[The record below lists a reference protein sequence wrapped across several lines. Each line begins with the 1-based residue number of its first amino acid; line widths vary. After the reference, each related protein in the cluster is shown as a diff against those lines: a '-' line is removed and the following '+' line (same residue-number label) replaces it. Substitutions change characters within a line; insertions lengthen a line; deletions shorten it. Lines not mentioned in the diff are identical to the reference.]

1 MDSDNEGISSNYE
14 LSMNSTVR
22 GITIERNDEKPN
34 AYDSIRF
41 NDDGLSN
48 VIESRDPQCAKQC
61 EQRTSTCDPI
71 TT

>member
-1 MDSDNEGISSNYE
+1 MID
-14 LSMNSTVR
+14 
-22 GITIERNDEKPN
+22 RNDEDSN
-34 AYDSIRF
+34 ADDSIRF

-48 VIESRDPQCAKQC
+48 VIESRDPQCAKQF